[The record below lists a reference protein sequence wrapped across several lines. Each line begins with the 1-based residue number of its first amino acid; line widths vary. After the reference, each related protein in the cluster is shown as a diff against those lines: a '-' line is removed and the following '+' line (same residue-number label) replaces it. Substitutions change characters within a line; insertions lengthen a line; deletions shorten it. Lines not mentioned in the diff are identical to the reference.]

1 MEYGIQTLTTDTG
14 MIQVDSNY
22 KNILYNRVVTPSYSS
37 IDGWTVDLTNNE
49 FIFWL
54 PAYSS
59 DGLGGLVGS
68 STFIVGSQENEYLR
82 GIGYGL
88 EVYTPNN
95 KLAFTSNSRPM
106 IVRGR
111 YDLLSIDEGVTA
123 GPTYFNIPALRAGK
137 QRCISV
143 SVSAKTFNHISFDP
157 EEFYVTNL
165 WGGSGFFTSA
175 DTSGNASCTA
185 IIVDF

>member
-88 EVYTPNN
+88 EVYTPDN
-95 KLAFTSNSRPM
+95 KLAFTSNARPM
-106 IVRGR
+106 ILRGI
-111 YDLLSIDEGVTA
+111 YTLGTIDEGVSF
-123 GPTYFNIPALRAGK
+123 GPVNFTIPELRAGK

-143 SVSAKTFNHISFDP
+143 CVQGKSFDHTFEP
-157 EEFYVTNL
+157 DGLLVTNL
-165 WGGSGFFTSA
+165 WGGAGNLMVYDGSSHTSY
-175 DTSGNASCTA
+175 T
-185 IIVDF
+185 IMIVDF

>member
-22 KNILYNRVVTPSYSS
+22 KNILYNRVVTPSYSP
-37 IDGWTVDLTNNE
+37 INGWTVGLTNNE

-59 DGLGGLVGS
+59 DGLYGFVS
-68 STFIVGSQENEYLR
+68 PSTFIVGSQENEYLR

-95 KLAFTSNSRPM
+95 KLAFTSNARPM
-106 IVRGR
+106 IIRGI
-111 YDLLSIDEGVTA
+111 YTLGTIDYGVSF
-123 GPTYFNIPALRAGK
+123 GPVYFNIPALRAGK
-137 QRCISV
+137 QRCIAVCPQGKS
-143 SVSAKTFNHISFDP
+143 FNHTFEPDEIQ
-157 EEFYVTNL
+157 VTNL
-165 WGGSGFFTSA
+165 WGGSGNLMVYDGSSNGSYTI
-175 DTSGNASCTA
+175 